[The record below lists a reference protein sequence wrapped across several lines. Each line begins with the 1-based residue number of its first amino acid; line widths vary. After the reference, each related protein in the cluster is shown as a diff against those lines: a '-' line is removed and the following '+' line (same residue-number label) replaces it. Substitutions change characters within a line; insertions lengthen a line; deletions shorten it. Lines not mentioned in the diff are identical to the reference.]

1 MRADNKEIF
10 KTRFQKHYPRL
21 CNIAYGYVSDK
32 EDSEDIVQE
41 LFVYVWNKGLD
52 SMAEP
57 EFAAYMTTA
66 VKKPQHFFFAQTHIQ
81 DGSDRLPQCFITE
94 YLR

>member
-66 VKKPQHFFFAQTHIQ
+66 VKKTQHFFLAQTHIQ

>member
-1 MRADNKEIF
+1 M
-10 KTRFQKHYPRL
+10 
-21 CNIAYGYVSDK
+21 
-32 EDSEDIVQE
+32 
-41 LFVYVWNKGLD
+41 LFVFVWNKGLD

-66 VKKPQHFFFAQTHIQ
+66 VKKPQHFFLAQTHIQ